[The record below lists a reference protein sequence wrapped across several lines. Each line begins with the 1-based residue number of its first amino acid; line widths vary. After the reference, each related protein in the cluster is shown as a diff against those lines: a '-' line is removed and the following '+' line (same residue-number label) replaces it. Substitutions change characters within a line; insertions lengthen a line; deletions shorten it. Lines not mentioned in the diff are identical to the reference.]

1 MGKIKR
7 YKNGIERFLSG
18 EKGQIFFN
26 FAYSMGA
33 AIVILGALFK
43 ILHFTG
49 GNTLLLIGMGTEVVM
64 FVLTAFDR
72 TSVHENPP
80 SVTMVQGG
88 SPSAGGDAM
97 TASAVSRPAPA
108 SGSIISGPLTQGID
122 MSGIASEMAGFQD
135 SMAKG
140 HADYLEQMQAL
151 SRNIAA
157 LNTICEM
164 QLRSMSSQLDASE
177 QVGNGI
183 RDIREINRRTA
194 DMSSRYCEET
204 EKMAQHMQE
213 LNAVYERMLSAMSHR
228 PPMV

>member
-43 ILHFTG
+43 ILHLTG

-80 SVTMVQGG
+80 AVTVLQGEV
-88 SPSAGGDAM
+88 PSYVKGTEAIAPVNQPAAAAAPVAHAID
-97 TASAVSRPAPA
+97 VS
-108 SGSIISGPLTQGID
+108 GV
-122 MSGIASEMAGFQD
+122 ASEMAGFQE
-135 SMAKG
+135 SMAQG
-140 HADYLEQMQAL
+140 HAAYLEQMQAL